1 MAGGRER
8 KIEYGIVC
16 AARGKRLTTQH
27 APFFVKT
34 KKKKEK
40 LRERESEHVR
50 VRDSGFREGRDW

>member
-34 KKKKEK
+34 KKKKGKVE
-40 LRERESEHVR
+40 RERERACASAR
-50 VRDSGFREGRDW
+50 FRFSGGP